1 PYSLAPPPLPP
12 LTSPLSL
19 HDALPISTSDKLVPA
34 ETSSADPA
42 FMLYTSGSGGTPKAP
57 VHRHGNMLVATRNYA
72 QGVLGLRANDVTFS
86 TSKLFFAYGLGN
98 GMYFPL
104 AFGASTVL
112 NPKRT
117 STVHAIEL
125 VSNYRPTIF
134 FSVPT
139 FYAALLREA
148 ETTGRPLDFSSVR
161 LCV

>member
-1 PYSLAPPPLPP
+1 MQGRSA
-12 LTSPLSL
+12 
-19 HDALPISTSDKLVPA
+19 K
-34 ETSSADPA
+34 TSSADPA
-42 FMLYTSGSGGTPKAP
+42 FMLYTSGSGGTPKAA

-112 NPKRT
+112 KPKRPT
-117 STVHAIEL
+117 AARVIEI
-125 VSNYRPTIF
+125 VSQHRPTIF

-139 FYAALLREA
+139 FY
-148 ETTGRPLDFSSVR
+148 
-161 LCV
+161 